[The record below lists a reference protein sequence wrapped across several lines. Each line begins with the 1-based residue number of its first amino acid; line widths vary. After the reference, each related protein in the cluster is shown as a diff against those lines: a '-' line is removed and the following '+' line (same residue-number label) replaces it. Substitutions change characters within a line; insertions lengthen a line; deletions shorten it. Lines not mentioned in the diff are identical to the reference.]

1 MPLTEPVLDD
11 RTYRQILEEALARI
25 PVHLPEWTNFNDADP
40 GVTLLQLFSFMTES
54 LLYRANRIPERNRIK
69 FLNLLGIPLQP
80 AEAAKGLVA
89 FSNLRGAVET
99 RLLPP
104 DVELTAGQVPFRTVD
119 GLAVLPVESR
129 VFYKSAL
136 PAGRAAEV
144 RSLYDQLFAAL
155 TGDGTELAFYETREL
170 AAPRSGAAPPE
181 LDLADT
187 VDGSLW
193 IALLA
198 RSPVDVDAARHAIAG
213 QVMTLGVVPA
223 SPGGARELP
232 PGGRV
237 EAGAQPSLTWSLP
250 RPTGRDDLGPSGE
263 RVARFDPL
271 DARPSG
277 DLLTEPGVVE
287 LPLPGAE
294 RLLLWD
300 DLEPQDE
307 GTGDFPPALAEDA
320 LAGRLVTWI
329 RVGLRAATGT
339 VETGRP
345 SGRLSWLGVNA
356 ARVLQRA
363 HVAGEVLG
371 RGTGEP
377 DQELRLANTPVIPAS
392 VSLSAGGERW
402 HEVEDLRLAPSE
414 VPLGGA
420 TWGTSGASGATGTEA
435 AKAFTVDRASG
446 TVRFGD
452 GLRGARPAAGAVIQ
466 ASYDYGG
473 GRAGMVGIGA
483 ISKGTSLPAGVQVAN
498 PVPTWGGADAETV
511 AEAER
516 RIPQTLR
523 HRDRLVS
530 ERDFAEI
537 ARRAPGV
544 DIGRVEV
551 LPLFQPG
558 APDTPAEGVVTLL
571 AIPRFDPL
579 HPEAPEPDARFLET
593 LCAYLSPR
601 RLVTTELWVSG
612 PTYVPVWLSVGIEVV
627 AGRDQAGAREAV
639 KQELRRFLSPLEGGR
654 GGTGW
659 PLSNPVEALELWA
672 VAARVDGVAKVT
684 GVLLGRDGPTAVDR
698 IEISGLELPRLAA
711 LAVQAGDP
719 APLSELAGPPP
730 AAAGPR
736 RVPVPVVPEEC

>member
-80 AEAAKGLVA
+80 AEAARGLVA

-104 DVELTAGQVPFRTVD
+104 DLELTAGQVPFRTVD

-129 VFYKSAL
+129 VFYKGAL
-136 PAGRAAEV
+136 AADRAAEV
-144 RSLYDQLFAAL
+144 QSLYDQLFAAL
-155 TGDGTELAFYETREL
+155 TGDGTQLAFYETREL
-170 AAPRSGAAPPE
+170 TPPRPGAAPPE
-181 LDLADT
+181 LDMADT

-193 IALLA
+193 VALLA

-213 QVMTLGVVPA
+213 QVLTIGVVPA

-237 EAGAQPSLTWSLP
+237 DASAAPSLTFSLP

-263 RVARFDPL
+263 RAARFDPL

-287 LPLPGAE
+287 LPLPNAE

-329 RVGLRAATGT
+329 RVGLRAPSGT

-345 SGRLSWLGVNA
+345 SGRLSWIGINA
-356 ARVLQRA
+356 ARVVQRA

-377 DQELRLANTPVIPAS
+377 DQELRLSNTPVIPAS
-392 VSLSAGGERW
+392 VSLSVGGERW
-402 HEVEDLRLAPSE
+402 NEVDDLRLSPSE

-420 TWGTSGASGATGTEA
+420 TWGTASTDPAT

-511 AEAER
+511 GEAER
-516 RIPQTLR
+516 RIPQTFR

-530 ERDFAEI
+530 ARDFEEI

-551 LPLFQPG
+551 LPLFQPD
-558 APDTPAEGVVTLL
+558 APDTPAEGVVTLM

-612 PTYVPVWLSVGIEVV
+612 PVYVPVWLSVGIEVV

-698 IEISGLELPRLAA
+698 IELSGLELPRLAA

-719 APLSELAGPPP
+719 APLSELAGPAPS
-730 AAAGPR
+730 AEGPR

>member
-11 RTYRQILEEALARI
+11 RTYRQILEEALARV

-40 GVTLLQLFSFMTES
+40 GVTLLQLFAFMTEN
-54 LLYRANRIPERNRIK
+54 LLYRANRIPERNRIR
-69 FLNLLGIPLQP
+69 FLNLLGIPRQP
-80 AEAAKGLVA
+80 AVAARGMVA
-89 FSNLRGAVET
+89 FSKRGGVAAQV
-99 RLLPP
+99 LPS
-104 DVELTAGQVPFRTVD
+104 DLELTAGQVPFRTVD

-129 VFYKSAL
+129 VFYKSVL
-136 PAGRAAEV
+136 PPERAAQA
-144 RSLYDQLFAAL
+144 RTLYGQLFAAL
-155 TGDGTELAFYETREL
+155 TGEGSELAFYETREL
-170 AAPRSGAAPPE
+170 EPPRSGAAPPE

-187 VDGSLW
+187 VDGALW
-193 IALLA
+193 VALLA
-198 RSPVDVDAARHAIAG
+198 RSPVDVAAARNALAG
-213 QVMTLGVVPA
+213 QVLTLGVAPA
-223 SPGGARELP
+223 AAAAAGSARELP

-237 EAGAQPSLTWSLP
+237 AAAAQPSLTFSLP
-250 RPTGRDDLGPSGE
+250 RLTGRDDLGPSGE
-263 RVARFDPL
+263 RAARFDPL

-277 DLLTEPGVVE
+277 DLLSEPGVVE
-287 LPLPGAE
+287 LPLPAAGGL
-294 RLLLWD
+294 RLWD

-320 LAGRLVTWI
+320 LADRLVTWI
-329 RVGLRAATGT
+329 RVGIRAASGT

-345 SGRLSWLGVNA
+345 SGSLSWLGVNA
-356 ARVLQRA
+356 ARVVQRA

-377 DQELRLANTPVIPAS
+377 DQALRLASTPVIPDS
-392 VSLSAGGERW
+392 VALSVGGEPW
-402 HEVEDLRLAPSE
+402 SEVEDVRLAPAE

-420 TWGTSGASGATGTEA
+420 AWGGSGGGSGSSA
-435 AKAFTVDRASG
+435 ARAFAVDRATG
-446 TVRFGD
+446 AVTFGD

-466 ASYDYGG
+466 ASYDSGG

-511 AEAER
+511 EEAEG

-523 HRDRLVS
+523 HRERLVS
-530 ERDFAEI
+530 AQDFAEI

-544 DIGRVEV
+544 DVGRVEV
-551 LPLFQPG
+551 LPLFLPS
-558 APDTPAEGVVTLL
+558 APDAPGEGVVTLM

-593 LCAYLSPR
+593 LCAYLAPR

-612 PTYVPVWLSVGIEVV
+612 PVYVPVWLSVGIEVV

-639 KQELRRFLSPLEGGR
+639 KRELRRFLSPLEGGR
-654 GGTGW
+654 DGAGW

-684 GVLLGRDGPTAVDR
+684 GVLLGRGGPAPVDR
-698 IEISGLELPRLAA
+698 IDLAGLELPRLAA
-711 LAVQAGDP
+711 LSVQAGDP
-719 APLSELAGPPP
+719 AALSELAGPAPS
-730 AAAGPR
+730 AAGPR

>member
-1 MPLTEPVLDD
+1 MALTEPVLDD

-40 GVTLLQLFSFMTES
+40 GVTVLQLFAFMTES
-54 LLYRANRIPERNRIK
+54 LHYRANRIPERNRIK

-80 AEAAKGLVA
+80 AEAARGLVA

-99 RLLPP
+99 RVLPP
-104 DVELTAGQVPFRTVD
+104 DLELTAGQVPFRTVD

-136 PAGRAAEV
+136 PADREAEV

-155 TGDGTELAFYETREL
+155 TGEGSELAFYETREL
-170 AAPRSGAAPPE
+170 EPPRSGAAPPE
-181 LDLADT
+181 LDLGST

-193 IALLA
+193 VALLA
-198 RSPVDVDAARHAIAG
+198 RSPADVETARHAIAG

-237 EAGAQPSLTWSLP
+237 EPGAQPSLTWSLP

-263 RVARFDPL
+263 RAARFDPL

-277 DLLTEPGVVE
+277 DLLDEPGVVE

-294 RLLLWD
+294 RLRLWD

-307 GTGDFPPALAEDA
+307 GTGDFPPALAEDS
-320 LAGRLVTWI
+320 LADRLVTWI
-329 RVGLRAATGT
+329 RAGLRAASGT
-339 VETGRP
+339 VTAETGRP
-345 SGRLSWLGVNA
+345 SGRVSWLGINA

-371 RGTGEP
+371 RSTGEP
-377 DQELRLANTPVIPAS
+377 DQELRLANPPVIPGS
-392 VSLSAGGERW
+392 VSLTVGGEPW
-402 HEVEDLRLAPSE
+402 HEVEDLRLAAPE
-414 VPLGGA
+414 VPLGD
-420 TWGTSGASGATGTEA
+420 TVWGTAAAASGPA
-435 AKAFTVDRASG
+435 AARAFTVDRASG
-446 TVRFGD
+446 ALRFGD
-452 GLRGARPAAGAVIQ
+452 GLRGARPAAGAVVQ
-466 ASYDYGG
+466 ASYDFGG

-511 AEAER
+511 PEAER

-530 ERDFAEI
+530 ERDFEEI

-544 DIGRVEV
+544 DVGRVEV
-551 LPLFQPG
+551 LPLFHPNFSG
-558 APDTPAEGVVTLL
+558 APAEGVVTLL
-571 AIPRFDPL
+571 VIPRFDPL

-593 LCAYLSPR
+593 LCAYLAPR

-612 PTYVPVWLSVGIEVV
+612 PSYVPVWLSVGIEVV

-639 KQELRRFLSPLEGGR
+639 KRELRRFLSPLEGGR
-654 GGTGW
+654 GGDGW
-659 PLSNPVEALELWA
+659 PLSNPVEALEIWA
-672 VAARVDGVAKVT
+672 VAARVEGVAKVT
-684 GVLLGRDGPTAVDR
+684 GVLLGRGGPVAADR
-698 IEISGLELPRLAA
+698 IDLAGLELPRLAA
-711 LAVQAGDP
+711 LSVQAGDP

-730 AAAGPR
+730 AAGGPR
-736 RVPVPVVPEEC
+736 RVPVPVVPQEC

>member
-1 MPLTEPVLDD
+1 MALTEPVLDD

-25 PVHLPEWTNFNDADP
+25 PVHLPEWTNFNDSDP
-40 GVTLLQLFSFMTES
+40 GVTLLQLFSFMTEN

-69 FLNLLGIPLQP
+69 FLNLLGIPMQP
-80 AEAAKGLVA
+80 AEAARGLVA
-89 FSNLRGAVET
+89 FSNLRGAVT
-99 RLLPP
+99 AQLLPP
-104 DVELTAGQVPFRTVD
+104 DLELTAGQVPFRTVD

-129 VFYKSAL
+129 VFYKGTL
-136 PAGRAAEV
+136 PSDREAEV
-144 RSLYDQLFAAL
+144 RSLYGQLFAAL
-155 TGDGTELAFYETREL
+155 TGEGTDLAFYETREL
-170 AAPRSGAAPPE
+170 EPPRPGAAPPE
-181 LDLADT
+181 LDLAST

-193 IALLA
+193 VALLA
-198 RSPVDVDAARHAIAG
+198 RSRADVEAARHAIAG

-237 EAGAQPSLTWSLP
+237 EPGNQPSLVWSLP

-263 RVARFDPL
+263 RAARFDPL

-294 RLLLWD
+294 RLRLWD

-320 LAGRLVTWI
+320 LADRLVTWI
-329 RVGLRAATGT
+329 RVGLRAESGS
-339 VETGRP
+339 VGSVG
-345 SGRLSWLGVNA
+345 SGRLSWIGVNA
-356 ARVLQRA
+356 SRVVQRA
-363 HVAGEVLG
+363 HVAGEVPG

-377 DQELRLANTPVIPAS
+377 DQELRLANVPVIPES
-392 VSLSAGGERW
+392 VSLSVGGEPW
-402 HEVEDLRLAPSE
+402 YEVEDLRLAPPE
-414 VPLGGA
+414 VPLGGV
-420 TWGTSGASGATGTEA
+420 TWGTGGAADPA
-435 AKAFTVDRASG
+435 AARAFTVDRATG
-446 TVRFGD
+446 AVRFGD
-452 GLRGARPAAGAVIQ
+452 GLRGARPTAGAVIQ

-511 AEAER
+511 SEAER

-530 ERDFAEI
+530 VRDFEEI
-537 ARRAPGV
+537 AQRAPGV
-544 DIGRVEV
+544 DIGRIEV
-551 LPLFQPG
+551 LPLFQPE

-579 HPEAPEPDARFLET
+579 HPDAPEPDARFLET

-612 PTYVPVWLSVGIEVV
+612 PVYVPVWLSVGIEAV
-627 AGRDQAGAREAV
+627 AGRDQAGVREAV
-639 KQELRRFLSPLEGGR
+639 KRELRRFLSPLEGGR
-654 GGTGW
+654 DGTGW
-659 PLSNPVEALELWA
+659 PLSNPVEVLEIWA
-672 VAARVDGVAKVT
+672 VAARVDGVAKIT
-684 GVLLGRDGPTAVDR
+684 GVLLGRGGPAPADR
-698 IEISGLELPRLAA
+698 IDLTGLELPRLAA
-711 LAVQAGDP
+711 LSVQAGGDP
-719 APLSELAGPPP
+719 APLSELASPVPP
-730 AAAGPR
+730 AAPGSPR